1 MPALFVTATGT
12 EIGKT
17 FVTAGLIRALQQ
29 RGRAVDALKPVVT
42 GFDRATAQA
51 SDPGI
56 LLSALGRAVTEA
68 EIAKVSLWR
77 FAAPLSPDLAAGREG
92 RALDFDAL
100 VHLTR
105 YAIDAALDVLLVEGV
120 GGIMV
125 PLDKRHTVLD
135 WMAALRVPVLLV
147 AGSYLGTISHTL
159 SAVDVLQRRDLEI
172 AAIVVSESAGST
184 VSLDDAVASI
194 ARFVPALPVYG
205 LPRLP
210 SGSAPGPVF
219 EQLADLFDAP

>member
-12 EIGKT
+12 DVGKT
-17 FVTAGLIRALQQ
+17 FVTAGLIRALQA

-42 GFDRATAQA
+42 GFDMATAKA

-56 LLSALGRAVTEA
+56 LLAALGRAVTEA
-68 EIAKVSLWR
+68 EIAKMSLWR

-125 PLDKRHTVLD
+125 PLDQRHTVLD
-135 WMAALRVPVLLV
+135 WMSALRVPVLLV

-184 VSLDDAVASI
+184 VPLDDTVATI
-194 ARFVPALPVYG
+194 ARFVPSLAVYG
-205 LPRLP
+205 LPRLA
-210 SGSAPGPVF
+210 SGTAEHPVLD
-219 EQLADLFDAP
+219 QLAGLV

>member
-17 FVTAGLIRALQQ
+17 FVTAGLIRALQA

-42 GFDRATAQA
+42 GFDMATAQA

-56 LLSALGRAVTEA
+56 LLTALGRAVTEA
-68 EIAKVSLWR
+68 EIARLSLWR

-100 VHLTR
+100 VRLTR
-105 YAIDAALDVLLVEGV
+105 YTMDTALDVLLVEGV

-125 PLDKRHTVLD
+125 PLDQRHTVLD
-135 WMAALRVPVLLV
+135 WMAALQMPVLLV

-159 SAVDVLQRRDLEI
+159 SAVDVLQRRDLDI

-184 VSLDDAVASI
+184 VPLDDTVATI
-194 ARFVPALPVYG
+194 ARFVPALAVYG

-210 SGSAPGPVF
+210 SGSAADPVF
-219 EQLADLFDAP
+219 EQLADLL